1 MFKIK
6 ALALTTFFQVAL
18 AASDFSV
25 VWEDSKSNKKARNP
39 VKTWTDVGKEGSDCK
54 NLCAQYAEDNYY
66 VDNFFCSY
74 QDEKPRKCTISAEK
88 DDKTDDDDRW
98 KKFKGTPVP
107 WSLLDDNVNS
117 IILGV
122 LNAAEGP
129 INTEVANVLEK
140 ELNPIKGD
148 CNKNFLVDW
157 GNTEANWK
165 VKNPVYTWKDIG
177 KQSTCKNLC
186 AQYANETNYE
196 DHFLCSYQVEKPHKC
211 TISADDD
218 IDKDDYS
225 NWNKFKGT
233 PTQPGQKCEPLSDL
247 SDFVWV
253 PLLFAGI
260 PTMYEMTY
268 HVKVKSCY
276 PKNDWD
282 SSLNIGPYT
291 SITSDSYISPGTFL
305 GSVGVVGDVDLS
317 KLRCD
322 ASLSVNAYIYGIPF
336 ADQYSGKG
344 GGTVTVSGSGKAT
357 VTMESKECDAYRCEK
372 QDGRK
377 LGGDPTSTPGS
388 ANARIGQQMSTDAFE
403 SRMLSGTQDCDDSS
417 GCCAGQEC
425 DPSSATACGAQNPQC
440 DYACVY
446 TDNID
451 KEGIVLSPETGD
463 IKLKNAEV
471 DSCDL
476 DLTLKINGIPFEVGD
491 IVCDIL
497 KSDPFDLVEII
508 ADAGVDAAED
518 AMTDLFAGLNTTCIP
533 VSLPNEVSTYDMIIF
548 FGTRFRYTHANLF
561 CIYISA
567 QPSTRRQTYHWD
579 AHLSTN

>member
-357 VTMESKECDAYRCEK
+357 VTMESKECTRNE
-372 QDGRK
+372 
-377 LGGDPTSTPGS
+377 TNT
-388 ANARIGQQMSTDAFE
+388 
-403 SRMLSGTQDCDDSS
+403 
-417 GCCAGQEC
+417 
-425 DPSSATACGAQNPQC
+425 
-440 DYACVY
+440 
-446 TDNID
+446 
-451 KEGIVLSPETGD
+451 EGIVLSPETGD

-561 CIYISA
+561 CIYISVY
-567 QPSTRRQTYHWD
+567 PRRQTYH
-579 AHLSTN
+579 